1 VDYKNFNK
9 ITIKNRHPFPLMEE
23 ILNRLN
29 GITIYIKFDL
39 KNIYYKILIRNGD
52 EWKIIFRIRYNHFE
66 YKMILFNFINALAI
80 FQAFINK
87 TLADL
92 ININYIT
99 YLNDILIYSSIYAE
113 HQPYIRQMLER
124 LRQYKLYI
132 KLSKYEFSI
141 ILIIFFGFVI
151 NTGGIEMNINRIEII
166 TEWPE
171 LKFFKNI

>member
-1 VDYKNFNK
+1 
-9 ITIKNRHPFPLMEE
+9 
-23 ILNRLN
+23 
-29 GITIYIKFDL
+29 
-39 KNIYYKILIRNGD
+39 
-52 EWKIIFRIRYNHFE
+52 
-66 YKMILFNFINALAI
+66 MILFNFINALAI
-80 FQAFINK
+80 FQAYINK

-99 YLNDILIYSSIYAE
+99 YLNYILNYSSIYAD